1 MAKSKKTP
9 ENGSDSSVN
18 SFKIKRILLELP
30 NYSFFHSVLNKEGD
44 DTNNRFVGRIAII
57 EKIRSYVYETTRN
70 KGAYLISGFR
80 GMGKTSVVN
89 KALSGLNPLPK
100 FTKYIILWLC
110 VLPLVISFDYI
121 QEIFQNTKLNFK
133 IWWFIS
139 LLSITVITISL
150 FGYRS
155 PFRSKNDIISIICSG
170 IMSMI
175 NSPFQRHKFVFFRI
189 LWNLWIYLISF
200 TVIFSL
206 YFWVVDFDN
215 YNRHTFFWFLTTFI
229 IVIYF
234 TIDLVKGFVT
244 FRNLYNRNES
254 IIDVI
259 IDQNQELYFIWGMS
273 LFILGYFLF
282 FDGYNLCGI
291 SSILVGYVLLKI
303 PLKRNYISKL
313 NEKNRTILDRIYAF
327 VDLQHY
333 IVVKVNL
340 GKDSLTEKDVLKYIT
355 NELLN
360 KYRGWYYNFK
370 SIKRI
375 VNIFLLIF
383 IIYIGITAI
392 HRLILDV
399 NDGYHE
405 LNNETAKVAYFFPSQ
420 ALVGYS
426 NSIGYKEVDSLL
438 NNKKPDN
445 VIKIPQGR
453 IENYNNAIKALTK
466 SEILSQYEKQSE
478 QEKIY
483 YSIKL
488 KIGYQELVH
497 LKDTTQLDKIE
508 IIPKTED
515 ALNLIHSQNPS
526 IDKTNSR
533 SNDRQ
538 TLGYTR
544 ELSVENQSFLNKIT
558 VKFGI
563 ALNTLDYVFIKIWH
577 HTRYIILGDEAE
589 TPLNNYIKIIY
600 PYIPDYTVFL
610 WMLILFI
617 GLRFIPSRLSPF
629 YAHFYSIRSL
639 KKLSNQIDASIEIE
653 QSGSAGAL
661 KSSIFNYIRKKSY
674 KPLESKDITQ
684 KLIHILDDISKIS
697 PLFIKTRFI
706 FVFDELDKIN
716 THYNSAISTKEDEF
730 DLDSTEVRYQA
741 RRKERISQILSSM
754 KHFLNSA
761 HAKFIFIAGRE
772 MYDAALAGIS
782 DRESSLDSIF
792 NDNKI
797 YVNSFYTEAYDQSQT
812 DITRSVEIY
821 LCQFLMPDFY
831 IEKSKKDIGLSMY
844 SDYLKKE
851 TNLNEDEIDKILLSL
866 KDFIV
871 YLTYRCNGA
880 PRKLSSLIEQYI
892 VPVSGGDIDPKDKIV
907 VGSNTENLY
916 LRLSFYD
923 QYKFSLIS
931 YLVSPIFIS
940 LGNYLHEYSD
950 KLLVSISYLL
960 DHLFKHHKFGI
971 SYRSLSLTPE
981 IVDINKEP
989 QFREFLDQLITMLS
1003 KNHLRPILSGI
1014 YDFKFNGKIAAE
1026 IKFLSKINEYEAAAF
1041 NFTLDESI
1049 ELKRHFNRRLESLK
1063 NKNANIIINNKGEYE
1078 EEYINNISL
1087 LHMMIGDLHFYDE
1100 EYQEAI
1106 VHYLDAVQI
1115 MRQKDIRYMNL
1126 YDFVLFVRN
1135 KLKLGLAFEKNK
1147 MYDNALMT
1155 YSELTDLIIRK
1166 RNLPLRKFGLARFII
1181 SKNELD
1187 KLSKNKYA
1195 IEKLNVD
1202 KNVIKKLQDEIIKQE
1217 KKQTEKPREKPKEI
1231 EIVFIGRLKPEI
1243 IKEFEFDLE
1252 GNDFHWKKLYSI
1264 DDMATFYGIETKDII
1279 EEIKDLAT
1287 NYKPLKQYFLQSTVE
1302 NIRLLYQPLVAK
1314 LHLIE
1319 KSSPDKIK
1327 AIDVFRAIEE
1337 FNFLKLPLRTD
1348 EKRVIVAEF
1357 YNKLGDLLYFKNGT
1371 LQKCL
1376 KRKLLEY
1383 FDNEDIAISERPD
1396 FIKSKMISKKLL
1408 VTPIDATLF
1417 YIKSLAILL
1426 IPSSYTKVCVECNAD
1441 EDNSKAKE
1449 AENKNETEQKTE
1461 YEKIELSKYY
1471 NDLKKITC
1479 KDKDEENLKE
1489 FFINVKKNCDAII
1502 KRIKLLTNDNNE
1514 SFKQRYS
1521 SEYLHSVGNGIIDLA
1536 GALLSYGE
1544 IKKESNKEEI
1554 TKKFNGSHFLNPMY
1568 LKKQL
1573 NIGYEEVLNLYYCA
1587 SVIFE
1592 GIGEYRLA
1600 RSQKIKILHVLK
1612 NSSFDTLRNISLEK
1626 LNFYDNKNGNIIDF
1640 IVFQCHQLSQ
1650 ASYDQSGRVDKL
1662 SVNGLLSKRGQK
1674 TYNGLITG
1682 EVEEVETI
1690 KWLINNHLL
1699 CEIKQKENNETAFE
1713 KIYEEKNKRKH
1724 LKKELSKFI
1733 KNNVTE
1739 NSIVRSKF
1747 NRVLL
1752 LSLYCSDIKNKIEE
1766 KIEKKLCEANSN
1778 ELLGHSMQIL
1788 DCIGAYSEILKAH
1801 YIFDINYVTTNNLD
1815 LARAH
1820 YEMASWCRVFDV
1832 IREKEVD
1839 KHITAEDYL
1848 KNNILKVSTLN
1859 YIDEEYHL
1867 NLALDYNKKI
1877 IDFHSRGNSLQN
1889 FTKTASYLDD
1899 FFNDNLVHFSIA
1911 VERNTLQKNHSK
1923 DKDNKNNLIE
1933 FYIMEI
1939 KKKINLN

>member
-1 MAKSKKTP
+1 M
-9 ENGSDSSVN
+9 
-18 SFKIKRILLELP
+18 
-30 NYSFFHSVLNKEGD
+30 
-44 DTNNRFVGRIAII
+44 
-57 EKIRSYVYETTRN
+57 
-70 KGAYLISGFR
+70 
-80 GMGKTSVVN
+80 
-89 KALSGLNPLPK
+89 
-100 FTKYIILWLC
+100 
-110 VLPLVISFDYI
+110 
-121 QEIFQNTKLNFK
+121 
-133 IWWFIS
+133 
-139 LLSITVITISL
+139 
-150 FGYRS
+150 
-155 PFRSKNDIISIICSG
+155 
-170 IMSMI
+170 
-175 NSPFQRHKFVFFRI
+175 
-189 LWNLWIYLISF
+189 
-200 TVIFSL
+200 
-206 YFWVVDFDN
+206 
-215 YNRHTFFWFLTTFI
+215 
-229 IVIYF
+229 
-234 TIDLVKGFVT
+234 
-244 FRNLYNRNES
+244 
-254 IIDVI
+254 
-259 IDQNQELYFIWGMS
+259 
-273 LFILGYFLF
+273 
-282 FDGYNLCGI
+282 
-291 SSILVGYVLLKI
+291 
-303 PLKRNYISKL
+303 
-313 NEKNRTILDRIYAF
+313 
-327 VDLQHY
+327 
-333 IVVKVNL
+333 
-340 GKDSLTEKDVLKYIT
+340 
-355 NELLN
+355 
-360 KYRGWYYNFK
+360 
-370 SIKRI
+370 
-375 VNIFLLIF
+375 NIFLLIF

-730 DLDSTEVRYQA
+730 DLDSKEVRYQA

-1202 KNVIKKLQDEIIKQE
+1202 KNVINVLQDEIKKQE
-1217 KKQTEKPREKPKEI
+1217 QKQEQKQTEKQSEKPSEKPK

-1243 IKEFEFDLE
+1243 IKEFEFDVE
-1252 GNDFHWKKLYSI
+1252 GNDFHWKKLYPI
-1264 DDMATFYGIETKDII
+1264 DDMATFYGIETKNII
-1279 EEIKDLAT
+1279 EEIRDLAT

-1479 KDKDEENLKE
+1479 KDKYEENLKE

-1699 CEIKQKENNETAFE
+1699 CEIKQKENDETAFE

-1752 LSLYCSDIKNKIEE
+1752 LSLYCSDMKNKIEE

-1848 KNNILKVSTLN
+1848 KSNILKVSTLN